1 MEGFGKELETKADA
15 IFLDLPHPW
24 LAIDHAVVTL
34 KKSGT
39 NCSGEKFYLS
49 FSVTMNLHKQINSN

>member
-24 LAIDHAVVTL
+24 LAIDHAMVTL
-34 KKSGT
+34 RKSGT
-39 NCSGEKFYLS
+39 DRFSEKFYLS
-49 FSVTMNLHKQINSN
+49 FSVTMHLHKRINSN